1 MRGVQR
7 MVEEQLISKMLD
19 ENNVHTVLKYNVKAE
34 DFERNGDVFAFIVN
48 YRKKFGACPDVE
60 TVAAEF
66 PDFEYMAGVQEPFK
80 GLATRLKQAA
90 AKRRSFELI
99 AIRAKDKF
107 KTLNGDEFVKWIKNE
122 FTRIERETSTDFS
135 QGVDF
140 ATNGEERRKRYE
152 ESKVKHSEQYIYL
165 PYGGLQVEIGDYLL
179 IMAYTNRGKSWLA
192 SHIGLYVWKNQ
203 GKSVMYYSPELS
215 QKQQQSRFET
225 LDGHFNNALLR
236 RGELEN
242 EEDYFS
248 YLEQFELTDEEKP
261 KLLIKT
267 MEDLPKG
274 LSLDVIEA
282 DIEQNPDVE
291 VVVIDGFNLMN
302 HGRQNDRNAMTTTS
316 RRLRQLFARHN
327 VLGVVTHQVNNA
339 AEKENKEMD
348 EETGARIVKAPPIE
362 SYSESI
368 ALIQD
373 PAMILTFDQHDGIGE
388 LLVAKAREP
397 IVGKTIPL
405 HCNFN
410 LGFIEEPQLTD
421 LF

>member
-1 MRGVQR
+1 MI
-7 MVEEQLISKMLD
+7 EEQIISKMLD
-19 ENNVHTVLKYNVKAE
+19 ENNVHSVLKFNVRAD
-34 DFERNGDVFAFIVN
+34 DFERNGEVFEYVVD

-60 TVAAEF
+60 TVVAEF
-66 PDFEYMAGVQEPFK
+66 PDFEYMEAVHEPFK

-99 AIRAKDKF
+99 ATKARTKF
-107 KTLNGDEFVKWIKNE
+107 KEVGNKGDEFVAWIKKE
-122 FTRIERETSTDFS
+122 FDRIERDTSTDFS
-135 QGVDF
+135 TGVDF
-140 ATNGEERRKRYE
+140 ATNGQERKQRYL
-152 ESKVKHSEQYIYL
+152 ESKEKRSEQYVDL
-165 PYGGLQVEIGDYLL
+165 PYGGLQAEIGDYLL
-179 IMAYTNRGKSWLA
+179 IMAYTNRGKSWI
-192 SHIGLYVWKNQ
+192 SSDIGLFAWKRQN
-203 GKSVMYYSPELS
+203 KSVLYYSPELS

-225 LDGHFNNALLR
+225 LDAHFNNSLLR

-242 EEDYFS
+242 EEEYFR
-248 YLEQFELTDEEKP
+248 YLEQFDLTEEEKP

-274 LSLDVIEA
+274 LSLEVIEA
-282 DIEQNPDVE
+282 DLEQNPDIE

-302 HGRQNDRNAMTTTS
+302 HGRTNDRNSMTTTS
-316 RRLRQLFARHN
+316 RRLRQLFGRHN
-327 VLGVVTHQVNNA
+327 VLGIVTHQVNNES
-339 AEKENKEMD
+339 EKANKEFD
-348 EETGARIVKAPPIE
+348 DETGARIVKAPPIE

-373 PAMILTFDQHDGIGE
+373 PAMILTFDQHDGIGQ

-397 IVGKTIPL
+397 IVGKTIDL

>member
-1 MRGVQR
+1 MI
-7 MVEEQLISKMLD
+7 EEQIISKMLD
-19 ENNVHTVLKYNVKAE
+19 ENNVHSVLKFNVRAD
-34 DFERNGDVFAFIVN
+34 DFERNGEVFEYVVD

-60 TVAAEF
+60 TVVAEF
-66 PDFEYMAGVQEPFK
+66 PDFEYMEAVHEPFK

-99 AIRAKDKF
+99 ATKARTKF
-107 KTLNGDEFVKWIKNE
+107 KEVGNKGDEFVAWIKKE
-122 FTRIERETSTDFS
+122 FDRIERDTSTDFS
-135 QGVDF
+135 TGVDF
-140 ATNGEERRKRYE
+140 ATNGQERKQRYL
-152 ESKVKHSEQYIYL
+152 ESKEKRSEQYVDL

-179 IMAYTNRGKSWLA
+179 IMAYTNRGKSWI
-192 SHIGLYVWKNQ
+192 SSDIGLFAWKRQN
-203 GKSVMYYSPELS
+203 KSVLYYSPELS

-225 LDGHFNNALLR
+225 LDAHFNNSLLR

-242 EEDYFS
+242 EEEYFR
-248 YLEQFELTDEEKP
+248 YLEQFDLTEEEKP

-267 MEDLPKG
+267 MGDLPKG

-282 DIEQNPDVE
+282 DLEQNPDFE

-302 HGRQNDRNAMTTTS
+302 HGRTNDRNSMTTTS
-316 RRLRQLFARHN
+316 RRLRQLFGRHN
-327 VLGVVTHQVNNA
+327 VLGIVTHQVNNES
-339 AEKENKEMD
+339 EKANKEFD
-348 EETGARIVKAPPIE
+348 DETGARIVKAPPIE

-373 PAMILTFDQHDGIGE
+373 PAMILTFDQHDGIGQ

-397 IVGKTIPL
+397 IVGKTIDL

>member
-1 MRGVQR
+1 MI
-7 MVEEQLISKMLD
+7 EEQILSKMLD
-19 ENNVHTVLKYNVKAE
+19 ENNVHSALKYNVKAD
-34 DFERNGDVFAFIVN
+34 DFERNGRVFDYIVE
-48 YRKKFGACPDVE
+48 YRKKFGSCPDVE
-60 TVAAEF
+60 TVVQEF

-90 AKRRSFELI
+90 AKRRAFELI
-99 AIRAKDKF
+99 ATKAQGKF
-107 KTLNGDEFVKWIKNE
+107 KESNGEEFVAWIKKE
-122 FTRIERETSTDFS
+122 FEKIERDTSTDFS
-135 QGVDF
+135 NGVDF
-140 ATNGEERRKRYE
+140 ATNGQERKQRYL
-152 ESKVKHSEQYIYL
+152 ESKEKRSEQYVDL
-165 PYGGLQVEIGDYLL
+165 PYGGLQCEIGDYLL

-192 SHIGLYVWKNQ
+192 SHIGLHVWKTQ
-203 GKSVMYYSPELS
+203 GKSVLYYSPELS

-236 RGELEN
+236 RGQLDN
-242 EEDYFS
+242 EEDYFE
-248 YLEQFELTDEEKP
+248 YLKQFDLTDEEKP

-282 DIEQNPDVE
+282 DLEQNPDVRI
-291 VVVIDGFNLMN
+291 VIIDGFNLMN
-302 HGRQNDRNAMTTTS
+302 HGRQNDRNSMTTTS
-316 RRLRQLFARHN
+316 RRLRQLFARQN
-327 VLGVVTHQVNNA
+327 VLGIVTHQVNTES
-339 AEKENKEMD
+339 EKANKEID

-362 SYSESI
+362 SYSESV

-373 PAMILTFDQHDGIGE
+373 PAMVLTFDQHDGIGQ

-397 IVGKTIPL
+397 IVGKTIDL

>member
-1 MRGVQR
+1 MI
-7 MVEEQLISKMLD
+7 EEQIISKMLD
-19 ENNVHTVLKYNVKAE
+19 ENNVHSVLKFNVNAD
-34 DFERNGDVFAFIVN
+34 DFERNGEVFNFVVD
-48 YRKKFGACPDVE
+48 YRKKFGAVPEVE
-60 TVAAEF
+60 TVVSEY
-66 PDFEYMAGVQEPFK
+66 PDFEYMETVHEPFK
-80 GLATRLKQAA
+80 GLSTRLKQAA

-99 AIRAKDKF
+99 ATEARTKF
-107 KTLNGDEFVKWIKNE
+107 KEVGNKGDEFVDWMKKE
-122 FTRIERETSTDFS
+122 LERIQKETSTDFS

-140 ATNGEERRKRYE
+140 ATNGQERKERYI
-152 ESKVKHSEQYIYL
+152 ESKEKRSEQYVDL
-165 PYGGLQVEIGDYLL
+165 PYGGLFAEIGDYLL
-179 IMAYTNRGKSWLA
+179 IMAYTNRGKSWISSDVGL
-192 SHIGLYVWKNQ
+192 HIWKRQ
-203 GKSVMYYSPELS
+203 KKSVLYYSPELS
-215 QKQQQSRFET
+215 QKQQQGRFET
-225 LDGHFNNALLR
+225 LDGHFNNSLLR

-242 EEDYFS
+242 EEDYFK

-267 MEDLPKG
+267 MEDLPNG

-282 DIEQNPDVE
+282 DLEQNPDVE

-316 RRLRQLFARHN
+316 RRLRQLFGRMN

-339 AEKENKEMD
+339 AEKENKEED
-348 EETGARIVKAPPIE
+348 ETGARIVKAPPIE

-397 IVGKTIPL
+397 IVGQTISL

-410 LGFIEEPQLTD
+410 EGFIEEPQLTD
-421 LF
+421 MF

>member
-1 MRGVQR
+1 MI
-7 MVEEQLISKMLD
+7 EEQIISKMLD
-19 ENNVHTVLKYNVKAE
+19 ENNVHSVLKFNVRAD
-34 DFERNGDVFAFIVN
+34 DFERNGEVFKYVVE

-60 TVAAEF
+60 TVVSEF
-66 PDFEYMAGVQEPFK
+66 PNFEYMEAVHEPFK

-90 AKRRSFELI
+90 AKRRSFQLI
-99 AIRAKDKF
+99 ATEAKSKF
-107 KTLNGDEFVKWIKNE
+107 KEVGNKGDEFVAWIKKE
-122 FTRIERETSTDFS
+122 FERIERDTSTDFS
-135 QGVDF
+135 TGVDF
-140 ATNGEERRKRYE
+140 ATNGQERKQRYL
-152 ESKVKHSEQYIYL
+152 ESKEKRSEQYVDL
-165 PYGGLQVEIGDYLL
+165 PYGGLQAEIGDYLL
-179 IMAYTNRGKSWLA
+179 IMAYTNRGKSWI
-192 SHIGLYVWKNQ
+192 SSDCGLYAWKRQN
-203 GKSVMYYSPELS
+203 KSVLYYSPELS

-225 LDGHFNNALLR
+225 LDAHFNNSLLR

-242 EEDYFS
+242 EEEYFR
-248 YLEQFELTDEEKP
+248 YLEQFDLTEEEKP

-282 DIEQNPDVE
+282 DLEQNPDIE

-302 HGRQNDRNAMTTTS
+302 HGRTNDRNSMTTTS
-316 RRLRQLFARHN
+316 RRLRQLFGRHN
-327 VLGVVTHQVNNA
+327 VLGIVTHQVNNES
-339 AEKENKEMD
+339 EKANKEFD
-348 EETGARIVKAPPIE
+348 DETGSRIVKAPPIE

-373 PAMILTFDQHDGIGE
+373 PAMILTFDQHDGIGQ

-397 IVGKTIPL
+397 IVGKTIDL

>member
-1 MRGVQR
+1 MI
-7 MVEEQLISKMLD
+7 EEQIISKMLD
-19 ENNVHTVLKYNVKAE
+19 ENNVHSVLKFNVRAD
-34 DFERNGDVFAFIVN
+34 DFERNGEVLDFVVD
-48 YRKKFGACPDVE
+48 YRKKFGSCPDVE
-60 TVAAEF
+60 TVVAEF
-66 PDFEYMAGVQEPFK
+66 PDFEYMEAVHEPFK

-90 AKRRSFELI
+90 AKRRAFELI
-99 AIRAKDKF
+99 ATKARTKF
-107 KTLNGDEFVKWIKNE
+107 KEVGNKGDEFVSWIKKE
-122 FTRIERETSTDFS
+122 FEKIERDTSTDFS

-140 ATNGEERRKRYE
+140 ATNGQERKQRYID
-152 ESKVKHSEQYIYL
+152 SKEKHSEQYVDL
-165 PYGGLQVEIGDYLL
+165 PYGGLQAEIGDYLL
-179 IMAYTNRGKSWLA
+179 IMAYTNRGKSWI
-192 SHIGLYVWKNQ
+192 SSDIGIYAWKRQ
-203 GKSVMYYSPELS
+203 GKNILYYSPELS

-225 LDGHFNNALLR
+225 LDAHFNNSLLR
-236 RGELEN
+236 RGALEN
-242 EEDYFS
+242 EEEYFL
-248 YLEQFELTDEEKP
+248 YLEQFDLTEEEKP

-282 DIEQNPDVE
+282 DLEQNPDTN

-302 HGRQNDRNAMTTTS
+302 HGRTNDRNSMTTTS

-327 VLGVVTHQVNNA
+327 VLGIVTHQVNTA
-339 AEKENKEMD
+339 AEKENKELD

-362 SYSESI
+362 AYSESI

-373 PAMILTFDQHDGIGE
+373 PAMILTFDQHDGIGQ

-397 IVGKTIPL
+397 IVGKTIDL

>member
-1 MRGVQR
+1 MI
-7 MVEEQLISKMLD
+7 EEQLLSKMLD
-19 ENNVHTVLKYNVKAE
+19 ENNVHSVLKYSVKAE
-34 DFERNGDVFAFIVN
+34 DFERNGDVFDFIVD
-48 YRKKFGACPDVE
+48 YRKKFGSCPDIE

-66 PDFEYMAGVQEPFK
+66 PDFDYMAGVQEPFK
-80 GLATRLKQAA
+80 GLVTRLKQSA

-99 AIRAKDKF
+99 ATKAKDKF
-107 KTLNGDEFVKWIKNE
+107 KSLSGDEFVSWIKNE

-140 ATNGEERRKRYE
+140 ATNGQERRKRYE
-152 ESKVKHSEQYIYL
+152 ESKEKHSEQYVDL
-165 PYGGLQVEIGDYLL
+165 PYGGLQCEIGDYLL
-179 IMAYTNRGKSWLA
+179 IMAYTNRGKSWLS
-192 SHIGLYVWKNQ
+192 SHIGLYVWKTQN
-203 GKSVMYYSPELS
+203 KSVIYYSPELS

-242 EEDYFS
+242 EEEYYE
-248 YLEQFELTDEEKP
+248 YLKQYDLTDEERP

-267 MEDLPKG
+267 MEDLPNG

-282 DIEQNPDVE
+282 DLEQNPDVQI
-291 VVVIDGFNLMN
+291 VVIDGFNLMN
-302 HGRQNDRNAMTTTS
+302 HGKMNDRNSMTTTS

-327 VLGVVTHQVNNA
+327 VLGVVTHQVNTQ

-362 SYSESI
+362 SYSESV

-373 PAMILTFDQHDGIGE
+373 PAMVLTFDQNDGIGQ

-397 IVGKTIPL
+397 IVGKTIDL
-405 HCNFN
+405 LCNFN
-410 LGFIEEPQLTD
+410 LGYIEEPQLTD
-421 LF
+421 FF

>member
-1 MRGVQR
+1 VI
-7 MVEEQLISKMLD
+7 EEQIISKMLD
-19 ENNVHTVLKYNVKAE
+19 ENNVHSVLKYNVNAK
-34 DFERNGDVFAFIVN
+34 DFERNGEVFDFIVE
-48 YRKKFGACPDVE
+48 YRKNHGSTPDVE
-60 TVAAEF
+60 TVASEF
-66 PDFEYMAGVQEPFK
+66 PEFEYMEAVHEPFN
-80 GLATRLKQAA
+80 GLATRLKQTA

-99 AIRAKDKF
+99 ATKARDKF
-107 KTLNGDEFVKWIKNE
+107 KEVGSKGDEFVSWIKRE
-122 FTRIERETSTDFS
+122 FDKIEKETSTDFS
-135 QGVDF
+135 VGVDF
-140 ATNGEERRKRYE
+140 ATNGQERKERYI
-152 ESKVKHSEQYIYL
+152 ESKEKRSEQYVDL
-165 PYGGLQVEIGDYLL
+165 PYGELQCEIGDYLL
-179 IMAYTNRGKSWLA
+179 IMAYTNRGKSWI
-192 SHIGLYVWKNQ
+192 SSDIGLYAWKRQ
-203 GKSVMYYSPELS
+203 KKSVLYYSPELS

-225 LDGHFNNALLR
+225 LDAHFNNAQLR

-242 EEDYFS
+242 EDEYFE
-248 YLEQFELTDEEKP
+248 YLEQYDLTDEEKP

-274 LSLDVIEA
+274 LSLEVIEA
-282 DIEQNPDVE
+282 DLEQNPDME

-327 VLGVVTHQVNNA
+327 VLGVITHQVNNN
-339 AEKENKEMD
+339 AEKENKEFD
-348 EETGARIVKAPPIE
+348 EETGARIVKAPPIDA
-362 SYSESI
+362 YSESI

-373 PAMILTFDQHDGIGE
+373 PAMVLTFDQNDGVGE
-388 LLVAKAREP
+388 LLVGKAREP